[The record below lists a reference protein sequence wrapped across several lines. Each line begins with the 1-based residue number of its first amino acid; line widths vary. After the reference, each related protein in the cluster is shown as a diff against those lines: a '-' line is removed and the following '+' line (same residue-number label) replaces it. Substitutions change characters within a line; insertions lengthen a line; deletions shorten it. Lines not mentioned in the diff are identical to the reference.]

1 MVDIEERR
9 EGGGSL
15 MFIGLALWVADLLV
29 VFYLPASIKL
39 GRHGT
44 FLGIIAVLATLGFIS
59 MLTGYMRRAS
69 TGPEE

>member
-1 MVDIEERR
+1 MADLEERR
-9 EGGGSL
+9 ERAASL

-29 VFYLPASIKL
+29 VFYLPASVKL
-39 GRHGT
+39 GRHAT
-44 FLGIIAVLATLGFIS
+44 FLAIIVVLATLGFIS